1 VRVLYKFFK
10 KEEKEFQE
18 KRAEELFIASNMG
31 ISDAVNL
38 DYFRR

>member
-1 VRVLYKFFK
+1 VLYKFFK

-18 KRAEELFIASNMG
+18 KKAEEVFITSSMG
-31 ISDAVNL
+31 ISDTVNL